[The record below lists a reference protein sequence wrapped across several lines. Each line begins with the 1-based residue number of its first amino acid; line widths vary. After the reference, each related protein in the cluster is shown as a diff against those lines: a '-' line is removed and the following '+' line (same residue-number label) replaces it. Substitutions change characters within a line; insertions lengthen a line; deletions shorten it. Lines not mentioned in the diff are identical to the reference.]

1 MSWGLDKEPEQN
13 KMSLHGRSRR
23 RYGERQTCLCATVT
37 AGSSKRAVVSAL
49 VFIFLLL
56 ATGLAAAPVEESTK
70 AAGMSQQSEVEK
82 LEVKVLAV
90 YPHDPTA
97 FTQGL
102 VWDGGL
108 LYESTGLYG
117 KSTLRRV
124 DPTSGTVL
132 DKTFLDSNFF
142 GEGLAIVEGRLV
154 QLTWKA
160 GVAFVYDITSLDLI
174 DEFGYN
180 GEGWG
185 LAYHKGRLWMSDGTS
200 RITRRDPGDF
210 RWLATIEVDAGE
222 TPIADLNELEFAE
235 GHLFANVWGQ
245 DRIVRMDPE
254 TGKVDAI
261 IDASGLLSPQE
272 VKMVDVLNGIA
283 YDPVSKTFW
292 LTGKFWPKMFQVVFV
307 PTAG

>member
-1 MSWGLDKEPEQN
+1 MT
-13 KMSLHGRSRR
+13 LHGRAVR
-23 RYGERQTCLCATVT
+23 RYGGRVRGLGASGLGTVP
-37 AGSSKRAVVSAL
+37 GRL
-49 VFIFLLL
+49 VLVLSILLL
-56 ATGLAAAPVEESTK
+56 LGTGIIAAPVGESTQ
-70 AAGMSQQSEVEK
+70 AAGKTRQDDVEK

-142 GEGLAIVEGRLV
+142 GEGLAIVDGSLV

-160 GVAFVYDITSLDLI
+160 GVAFVYDIASLELI
-174 DEFGYN
+174 DEYGYN

-185 LAYHKGRLWMSDGTS
+185 LAFHDGKLWMSDGSS
-200 RITRRDPGDF
+200 RITRRAPEDF
-210 RWLATIEVDAGE
+210 RWLETLEVDAGDE
-222 TPIADLNELEFAE
+222 RVADLNELEFAE
-235 GHLFANVWGQ
+235 GHLYANVWGQ

-261 IDASGLLSPQE
+261 IDASGLLAPQE
-272 VKMVDVLNGIA
+272 AKMVDVLNGIA

-307 PTAG
+307 PAEG